1 MRLSQKVKQKIVES
15 VYKTFGHVDIY
26 LFGSRVDD
34 TKRGGDIDI
43 ALDVQL
49 SKEEFRKKKT
59 KFFTTLMK
67 MDFFYD
73 IDLVLMQ
80 NSDKLLQD
88 EIQNNHIKL
97 A

>member
-1 MRLSQKVKQKIVES
+1 MRLSKKVKQKIVDT
-15 VYKTFGHVDIY
+15 VYTTFGNVDIY

-43 ALDVQL
+43 ALDLKL
-49 SKEEFRKKKT
+49 SKDEFRKKKT

-73 IDLVLMQ
+73 VDLVLL
-80 NSDKLLQD
+80 NKEDKLLDD
-88 EIQNNHIKL
+88 EIQKNSIKL
-97 A
+97 